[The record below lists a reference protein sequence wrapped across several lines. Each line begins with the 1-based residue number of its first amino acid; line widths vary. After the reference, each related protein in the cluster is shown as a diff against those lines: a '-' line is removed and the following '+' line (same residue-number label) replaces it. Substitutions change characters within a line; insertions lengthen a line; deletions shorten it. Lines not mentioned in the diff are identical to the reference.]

1 MKLFLPVLL
10 IAIAAAVT
18 AGSAAAGGDAG
29 PPLYPSAVNVQLVRA
44 EALLTKATEYQDE
57 GDAAHAVSALT
68 QARSHMR
75 KAWVAAKY
83 VIDHAPPPV
92 AADGGFPARA
102 KAVPKRGVPKA
113 KARTSGGA
121 LPGASPFADE
131 YTTAGGVFNLQH
143 DVAATALG
151 MLDTA
156 SGTLLTQVNT
166 TLFAALNARDA
177 AIAYIHK
184 VEPAPAAGAGSTA
197 AHSSG
202 GAIVGGWGSTMSGVA
217 PYVDDEVQQMEVL
230 RTTLNLSTGRKAI
243 VNAAEVQDV
252 RTSKNINTLWP
263 PAPAG

>member
-102 KAVPKRGVPKA
+102 KAVPKRSVPKA
-113 KARTSGGA
+113 KARKSGGA
-121 LPGASPFADE
+121 LPGASPFADQ
-131 YTTAGGVFNLQH
+131 YTTAVGVLDLQH
-143 DVAATALG
+143 DVAAATLG

-156 SGTLLTQVNT
+156 SGTLLSQVNT

-184 VEPAPAAGAGSTA
+184 VEPAPAAGAGGVP

-202 GAIVGGWGSTMSGVA
+202 AVIGGFAASMPGVA